1 MSSTWGPHLLALLFV
16 THLTS
21 ITSVC
26 RKLNSKCYH
35 EIHFYLDIDKFQRWS
50 CDHSQ
55 IFNRYFDNDSVVI
68 HGRSKRLH
76 CFKMECIHSHLLLK
90 DSCCHNARYYYP
102 LNRMCMFELNLMN
115 ENVKAS
121 MKLISRKNFSRILL
135 YKV

>member
-26 RKLNSKCYH
+26 RKLNSKCHH

-68 HGRSKRLH
+68 HGRRRGCFVSKWNA
-76 CFKMECIHSHLLLK
+76 FIHTYFVK
-90 DSCCHNARYYYP
+90 IRVVTRYYYP

-121 MKLISRKNFSRILL
+121 MKLISLKNFSRILL

>member
-26 RKLNSKCYH
+26 RKLNSKCHH
-35 EIHFYLDIDKFQRWS
+35 EIHFYLDVDKFQRWS

-76 CFKMECIHSHLLLK
+76 CFKWNAFFHTYFLKIRVVRMQGIITHWIECVCL
-90 DSCCHNARYYYP
+90 
-102 LNRMCMFELNLMN
+102 N